1 MRREGAMRLSI
12 TIDKDLVEWLD
23 QYAWGT
29 HQTKSAVIEEL
40 VKALYHEMTDEDWDL
55 FNEVLRD
62 VGKNETV

>member
-1 MRREGAMRLSI
+1 MRRQGAMRLSI

-40 VKALYHEMTDEDWDL
+40 IKALYYEITGE
-55 FNEVLRD
+55 EYI
-62 VGKNETV
+62 KEEEQ